1 MNSVLAIAVGGA
13 AGAVLR
19 HFVAGWIAG
28 IGGHVMG
35 MPIGILACNILGSA
49 AMGALAGAFMGL
61 WHPPME
67 VRLLLTTGLLD
78 AFTTFSTFSLEAIL
92 LLERGRTITT
102 AVYIGL
108 SVVLSV
114 SALLGAMRLV
124 RWIARSG
131 VTT

>member
-1 MNSVLAIAVGGA
+1 MKTVLVIAAGGA
-13 AGAVLR
+13 TGALMR
-19 HFVAGWIAG
+19 HFFAGWIMG
-28 IGGHVMG
+28 LGGQVMG
-35 MPIGILACNILGSA
+35 MPVGILACNVLGSA

-67 VRLLLTTGLLD
+67 VRLLLTTGLLG

-92 LLERGRTITT
+92 LLERGRTITA

-114 SALLGAMRLV
+114 SALFAAMQLV

-131 VTT
+131 VAA